1 MTFKRNVGGAERAGR
16 IVIGLLLIVLAAF
29 EVFSAA
35 FEVFSGTLRIAGF
48 AVGGI
53 LFLTGVIG
61 WCLMNALFGISACK
75 SRIVP

>member
-16 IVIGLLLIVLAAF
+16 IVIGLLLIAL
-29 EVFSAA
+29 AA